1 MSSIHPSSIGSGS
14 GSGSGSR
21 RAPPGRTTMTTS
33 ADALHEEEVARTR
46 GFLRIGWIVAIAV
59 VAMVLLTPGDPL
71 IAHALIALV
80 GVGVVASAYLF
91 YELRDPSTYKQSKL
105 TALALLCVVCGH
117 LGVLYV
123 GNLSAAPLLTILG
136 LYLFCRTEDLA
147 AATVMLVIAAVP
159 HVVEAVLIITGVM
172 HDPGFYPWRHG
183 VKLEALLAGHGCMLF
198 GYAMAFIMARLGRR
212 ASLQAIDDLQDAI
225 RLAAQ
230 REEQVQELRQD
241 LDRALKI
248 GGPGRFTSH
257 IVGAWELGN
266 VLGRG
271 AMGEVYLAT
280 HTGTGDEAAVKLLRR
295 ELLGA
300 RDYVE
305 RFLREVRA
313 ASALDS
319 PHVVRVLDAS
329 TPEDPI
335 PFLAME
341 RLHGHSL
348 GDLLRKRA
356 QLSRQRVIQLVTQ
369 IASVLEVAATQGLVH
384 RDIKPHNLFLDEQSG
399 EAGFWKLLDFG
410 VAHLGESSGTLTQG
424 AVVGTPTY
432 MAPEQAKGLAVDTRA
447 DVYALAAVLYRCVT
461 GQVPFVGRDTPSLL
475 YAVVHVMPLRPGAI
489 ASVSPAMEAVLAIGL
504 AKIKEQRFQT
514 AAELAAAVDAAD
526 RGELSS
532 NLKQRAR
539 AILKASPWTEP
550 VSEETQQLHPVKH
563 VP

>member
-1 MSSIHPSSIGSGS
+1 MSSISSIGSGS
-14 GSGSGSR
+14 GSGSKRSHG
-21 RAPPGRTTMTTS
+21 GRTTMTTS
-33 ADALHEEEVARTR
+33 ADALHDEEVERTR
-46 GFLRIGWIVAIAV
+46 GFLRIGWLVAVAV
-59 VAMVLLTPGDPL
+59 IAMVLLTPGNQL
-71 IAHALIALV
+71 IGRSLIGLV
-80 GVGVVASAYLF
+80 GVGVVASLLLHH
-91 YELRDPSTYKQSKL
+91 ELRDAAQFRQWKL
-105 TALALLCVVCGH
+105 TALALLCVICGH

-123 GNLSAAPLLTILG
+123 GNLSAAPLITILG
-136 LYLFCRTEDLA
+136 LYFFCRTENLPA
-147 AATVMLVIAAVP
+147 AIAMLVIAAGA
-159 HVVEAVLIITGVM
+159 HVVEASLIIGGVI

-183 VKLEALLAGHGCMLF
+183 VKLEALLAGEGCMLF
-198 GYAMAFIMARLGRR
+198 GYAMAFMMARLGRK
-212 ASLQAIDDLQDAI
+212 ASLQSIDELQDAI

-248 GGPGRFTSH
+248 GGPGRFSGH
-257 IVGAWELGN
+257 SVGAWELGN

-271 AMGEVYLAT
+271 AMGEVYEAT
-280 HTGTGDEAAVKLLRR
+280 HATTGDEAAVKLLRR

-313 ASALDS
+313 ASALES

-348 GDLLRKRA
+348 GDLLRKKA

-369 IASVLEVAATQGLVH
+369 IAGVLELAAKQDLVH
-384 RDIKPHNLFLDEQSG
+384 RDIKPHNLFLDEQG
-399 EAGFWKLLDFG
+399 GQGVWKMLDFG
-410 VAHLGESSGTLTQG
+410 VASLGESSGTLTQG

-432 MAPEQAKGLAVDTRA
+432 MAPEQAKGLSVDTRA
-447 DVYALAAVLYRCVT
+447 DVYALAAVVYRAVT

-489 ASVSPAMEAVLAIGL
+489 ASVSPAMEAVLAVGL
-504 AKIKEQRFQT
+504 AKNREQRFQT

-526 RGELSS
+526 RGELSPE
-532 NLKQRAR
+532 LKQRAR

-550 VSEETQQLHPVKH
+550 VDEETQQLHPVKA
-563 VP
+563 

>member
-1 MSSIHPSSIGSGS
+1 MSSIHPSSITSGS
-14 GSGSGSR
+14 GSGVGSGKRSHT
-21 RAPPGRTTMTTS
+21 GRTTMTTS
-33 ADALHEEEVARTR
+33 ADALHDEEVERTR
-46 GFLRIGWIVAIAV
+46 GFLRIGWMVAVAV
-59 VAMVLLTPGDPL
+59 VAMVLLTPGNRL
-71 IAHALIALV
+71 IAQALIALV
-80 GVGVVASAYLF
+80 GLGVAASAYLF
-91 YELRDPSTYKQSKL
+91 YELRDTSKYKQSKL

-123 GNLSAAPLLTILG
+123 GNLSAAPLITILG

-147 AATVMLVIAAVP
+147 AATTMLVIAAGT

-183 VKLEALLAGHGCMLF
+183 VKIEALLAGEGCMLF

-212 ASLQAIDDLQDAI
+212 ASLAAIDDLQDAI

-248 GGPGRFTSH
+248 GGPGRFTGH

-280 HTGTGDEAAVKLLRR
+280 HTTTGHEAAVKLLRR

-313 ASALDS
+313 ASALES

-341 RLHGHSL
+341 RLHGQSL
-348 GDLLRKRA
+348 GDLLRKKA
-356 QLSRQRVIQLVTQ
+356 QLSRQRVIQLVTS
-369 IASVLEVAATQGLVH
+369 IASVLELAAKQGMVH
-384 RDIKPHNLFLDEQSG
+384 RDIKPHNLFLDEQG
-399 EAGFWKLLDFG
+399 GQGVWKLLDFG

-432 MAPEQAKGLAVDTRA
+432 MAPEQAKGLAVDPRA
-447 DVYALAAVLYRCVT
+447 DVYALAAVLYRAVT

-504 AKIKEQRFQT
+504 AKNKEQRFQT

-526 RGELSS
+526 RGELSPE
-532 NLKQRAR
+532 LKARAK
-539 AILKASPWTEP
+539 AILKSQPWTEP
-550 VSEETQQLHPVKH
+550 VTEETQQLQPVKA
-563 VP
+563 